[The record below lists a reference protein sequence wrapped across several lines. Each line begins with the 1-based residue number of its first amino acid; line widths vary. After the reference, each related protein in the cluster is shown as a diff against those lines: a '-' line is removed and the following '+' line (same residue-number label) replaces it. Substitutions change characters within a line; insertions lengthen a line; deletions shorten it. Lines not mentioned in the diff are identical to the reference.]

1 MKHLMLAA
9 VLALSVSGCGPIN
22 EIPDDTL
29 QHDLNIGARQA
40 ASYALKAALKK
51 FPNDAAKIMTD
62 ADIAL
67 DILNNNL
74 ITAFSGASTADVVRG
89 VLDTALAQL
98 KGKLTDP
105 RVIEVA
111 DLSVEFILANVK
123 LPASPTAKLDERTR
137 KILLGIFTGLSDG
150 IKSAKATAAP
160 APARAP
166 LTIPQNP

>member
-1 MKHLMLAA
+1 MKHFVMVIA
-9 VLALSVSGCGPIN
+9 LALSVSGCAQIDQ
-22 EIPDDTL
+22 IPDDTL
-29 QHDLNIGARQA
+29 QHDLNIAARQA
-40 ASYALKAALKK
+40 SSFALKAAIKK
-51 FPNDAAKIMTD
+51 FPNDVQKITAD
-62 ADIAL
+62 ANIAL
-67 DILNNNL
+67 DILDKTL
-74 ITAFSGASTADVVRG
+74 IPAFSGASTSDVVRG

-111 DLSVEFILANVK
+111 DLSVDLILANVK
-123 LPASPTAKLDERTR
+123 LPALPTAKLDERTR

-150 IKSAKATAAP
+150 IKSATVAAP

>member
-1 MKHLMLAA
+1 MKHLMLAT

-40 ASYALKAALKK
+40 SSYALKAALKK
-51 FPNDAAKIMTD
+51 FPNDAAKIT
-62 ADIAL
+62 AEANILL

-74 ITAFSGASTADVVRG
+74 IPAFSGASTADVVRG
-89 VLDTALAQL
+89 VLDSALAQL

-105 RVIEVA
+105 RVVEVA

-123 LPASPTAKLDERTR
+123 LPATATGKLDDRTK

-150 IKSAKATAAP
+150 IKSATTAAP
-160 APARAP
+160 VPARAP